1 MRPLF
6 HPQLVN
12 DPFGDPALYID
23 CLFERRALLFDL
35 GDIRVLA
42 PRKLMRL
49 SHVFVSHAHMD
60 HFMGFDWLL
69 RIVLARDRDLH
80 LFGPPGFIAQVEHKL
95 AAYTWNL
102 VHNYATPLTLHVTE
116 VEPGKS
122 ARRATFRCRNAFRRE
137 NETALPPSDVLL
149 AEPLF
154 RVRATLLDHR
164 TPCLAFALEESLH
177 VNVWKNRLLEQG
189 LAPGPWLAVAKRAA
203 IEGRPDDSPIS
214 AQGKDGRI
222 HTLPL
227 GVLRQEVFR
236 VVPGQK
242 IAYVTDAVYHGD
254 NAERIIALAQG
265 ADWLFIESP
274 FLDEKAERARE
285 RCHLTA
291 RQAGELARAAGV
303 KQVIPFHFSP
313 IYRGKEALLR
323 AELEGAFRGEGA

>member
-12 DPFGDPALYID
+12 DPFEDPALYID

-122 ARRATFRCRNAFRRE
+122 ARCATFRCRNAFRRE
-137 NETALPPSDVLL
+137 NETALPPPTCSL
-149 AEPLF
+149 PN
-154 RVRATLLDHR
+154 
-164 TPCLAFALEESLH
+164 PSFAC
-177 VNVWKNRLLEQG
+177 
-189 LAPGPWLAVAKRAA
+189 APPSS
-203 IEGRPDDSPIS
+203 I
-214 AQGKDGRI
+214 
-222 HTLPL
+222 
-227 GVLRQEVFR
+227 
-236 VVPGQK
+236 
-242 IAYVTDAVYHGD
+242 
-254 NAERIIALAQG
+254 
-265 ADWLFIESP
+265 
-274 FLDEKAERARE
+274 
-285 RCHLTA
+285 TA
-291 RQAGELARAAGV
+291 RPVL
-303 KQVIPFHFSP
+303 PSP
-313 IYRGKEALLR
+313 WRKASTSTSGKTGCLSKGSCRDRGWP
-323 AELEGAFRGEGA
+323 